1 LRDAL
6 PISDHLDLVRI
17 AVEPEFVDRDLG
29 DRLVVAGDEIEGPFG
44 AGGDRR
50 GHRRHTRAASGACCL
65 PNRPRNTGQMSRLSC
80 TSRIAKV
87 SLGMRRYA
95 ADSVETREPASQTSM
110 YA

>member
-1 LRDAL
+1 HLRAA
-6 PISDHLDLVRI
+6 DHLDLVRV
-17 AVEPEFVDRDLG
+17 AVETEFADRDFG
-29 DRLVVAGDEIEGPFG
+29 DRLVVAGDEVEGPLG
-44 AGGDRR
+44 AGGDGR
-50 GHRRHTRAASGACCL
+50 GHQRSRAATDGCCL
-65 PNRPRNTGQMSRLSC
+65 PNRPRKTGQMSRLSC